1 MFNKE
6 KCETKKDLTVTT
18 WRINYILMIFKV
30 IDELPSSVDTRENWD
45 FLSFLPF
52 SQKLRGSRDFFFFLN
67 LCSCEAVPHIKT
79 EILNLGHSIAQWWVE
94 QEIRSVSWKR
104 GNTYSLLLIFQNH
117 RIMGHITCSTT
128 LSLVDNDGKYFR
140 LQICTH
146 LLYDSS
152 QFILSSWHI

>member
-6 KCETKKDLTVTT
+6 KCETKKDLTVST

-30 IDELPSSVDTRENWD
+30 IDELPSSVDTRENRLPV
-45 FLSFLPF
+45 FPSLLSEAQRF
-52 SQKLRGSRDFFFFLN
+52 SRFFFFFLN

-94 QEIRSVSWKR
+94 QEIRSVSWKK

-128 LSLVDNDGKYFR
+128 LSLVDNDVKYFR